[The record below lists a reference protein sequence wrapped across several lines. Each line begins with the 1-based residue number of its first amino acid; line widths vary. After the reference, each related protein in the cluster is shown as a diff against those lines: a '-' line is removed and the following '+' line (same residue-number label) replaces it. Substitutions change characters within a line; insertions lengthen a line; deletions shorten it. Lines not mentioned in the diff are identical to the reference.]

1 MIRWLSRI
9 PSRVLGAG
17 VIVFVVALIVVTFT
31 GIYRAPFSG
40 SSRTVVAVFDR
51 AAQLYPGDEVR
62 LEGRIDG
69 SVTAV
74 ERNPSGTGAKV
85 TIALDSGAGPLY
97 GDARARLRMKTL
109 LGGSFY
115 VEIDRGDPASGPLG
129 SAPIPLSRTSVQ
141 VEIEDVTDIFRGAA
155 MQGFKTLMSQSAT
168 MLADPAPPARDLTI
182 ADQIAPAATAGLRGV
197 RGSRAGYDL
206 PALVH
211 SAAQAVHALDSPTDQ
226 LHTLVSGAAA
236 TFDVTGGRS
245 QDIARTI
252 AALPPASG
260 DLISTLSQ
268 VDATLSIADR
278 LIGRLIPAAPSV
290 APTLAELRPAL
301 VSTNGLLV
309 TARPLLVALPPLLTR
324 VKTTSSSG
332 VPLIDQLR
340 PALQK
345 FDNTI
350 LPYLGAKAPDTGYS
364 TTVMIGGTAAG
375 FGGGSSGQLD
385 ENGRFIR
392 FPASIGASSVYLPCT
407 SSLIGSNS
415 TSLLKCDNFNTALQN
430 YLSYLPKLSGGS

>member
-1 MIRWLSRI
+1 MSRI

-40 SSRTVVAVFDR
+40 SSRTVVAMFDR

-62 LEGRIDG
+62 LEGMING

-74 ERNPSGTGAKV
+74 VRNPSGTGTKV
-85 TIALDSGAGPLY
+85 TMALDSGAGPLY
-97 GDARARLRMKTL
+97 GDARARLRIKTL

-115 VEIDRGDPASGPLG
+115 VEIDRGDPASGPLR
-129 SAPIPLSRTSVQ
+129 SALIPLSRTSVQ

-182 ADQIAPAATAGLRGV
+182 ADQIAPAATAGLRGL
-197 RGSRAGYDL
+197 RGIGAGYDL

-236 TFDVTGGRS
+236 TFDVTGARS
-245 QDIARTI
+245 HDIARTI
-252 AALPPASG
+252 AALPPASSQ
-260 DLISTLSQ
+260 LIGTLSQ
-268 VDATLSIADR
+268 VNGTLSIADR
-278 LIGRLIPAAPSV
+278 LIGRLIPPAPSV
-290 APTLAELRPAL
+290 GPTLAELRPAL

-309 TARPLLVALPPLLTR
+309 TARPLLQSLPPLLTR
-324 VKTTSSSG
+324 VKTASSSG
-332 VPLIDQLR
+332 VPLVDQLR
-340 PALQK
+340 GALQK
-345 FDNTI
+345 FDNII

-364 TTVMIGGTAAG
+364 TTVMIGATATG

-392 FPASIGASSVYLPCT
+392 FPASMGASSVYLPCT

-415 TSLLKCDNFNTALQN
+415 TSLLKCDAFNTALQN